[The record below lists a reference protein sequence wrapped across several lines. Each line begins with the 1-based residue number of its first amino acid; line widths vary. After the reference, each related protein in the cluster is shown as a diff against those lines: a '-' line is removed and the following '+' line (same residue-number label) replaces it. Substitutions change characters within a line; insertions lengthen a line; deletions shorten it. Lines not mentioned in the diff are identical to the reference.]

1 MLQYLLDVLP
11 VLLLPDEEELLFVLR
26 VPAGLD
32 HVSFGVLLHEIDRL
46 VERGEV
52 PALERL
58 DARVLQLVLPELS
71 LVLQPVGVD
80 GSSDDGF
87 ALAPQLFSQLPVA
100 DVVEDYDLRPVL
112 ERLPFIDLLDETVSD
127 VLLGLALR
135 KHFHLVSRLS

>member
-11 VLLLPDEEELLFVLR
+11 VLLLPDEEEFLF
-26 VPAGLD
+26 
-32 HVSFGVLLHEIDRL
+32 
-46 VERGEV
+46 
-52 PALERL
+52 
-58 DARVLQLVLPELS
+58 VLPELS

-112 ERLPFIDLLDETVSD
+112 ERLPFIDLLDEAVSD
-127 VLLGLALR
+127 VLLVLALR
-135 KHFHLVSRLS
+135 EHFHLVSGFRQLPGQVGREGLYRDEEESSHWDTRHCRA